1 MLTFTKEKN
10 PSEFLVEQRAKSNE
24 QRGKSNEQR
33 AESFYL
39 VTFKVRKFD
48 SLFYKLNA
56 CLQRTTTCIGL
67 QAEQIFS
74 IYMFLVLGVAFAALF
89 LCYFQKLQLFVIQK
103 FWNNFCCIVLLFA
116 STQKVCFRFLRSYFK
131 LKILITLSFVVSFLV
146 DMFN

>member
-33 AESFYL
+33 AKSFYL

-74 IYMFLVLGVAFAALF
+74 IYV
-89 LCYFQKLQLFVIQK
+89 
-103 FWNNFCCIVLLFA
+103 
-116 STQKVCFRFLRSYFK
+116 FRFGRGICGSFSMLFPEAPATCDTEI
-131 LKILITLSFVVSFLV
+131 LK
-146 DMFN
+146 